1 MRGQKHAFSGRGLLE
16 GRICCG
22 RMDRRLGIALRRGF
36 GAESGR
42 GTEADIALDLV
53 SGTGQLRA
61 LAAIRRRKEQ
71 SVSAHE
77 FVRSRIRF
85 RLTLAGSLV
94 STFRSA
100 RDIYISYGT
109 GAPLP
114 FLPLAS
120 GSLGEH
126 GPAII
131 FNKDISV
138 GQPALPKADHAYP
151 NAILE
156 DGITQFT
163 IGAAKQQVVLAT
175 GPIAPAMKALRHCTD
190 ELLASWGLDPAVQAK
205 LSSPVTP
212 LNAEAVNALITADD
226 PPEAVR
232 RLGGIARLR
241 LRVMVDATGAPTG
254 CKTSA
259 TDGVPEFEVNS
270 CDIVMRS
277 ARYSPALD
285 EHGRPVESYF
295 MTAIV
300 FATNEFFRRR

>member
-1 MRGQKHAFSGRGLLE
+1 LKAGYVAVAW
-16 GRICCG
+16 
-22 RMDRRLGIALRRGF
+22 IA
-36 GAESGR
+36 
-42 GTEADIALDLV
+42 
-53 SGTGQLRA
+53 A
-61 LAAIRRRKEQ
+61 LALHSGAA
-71 SVSAHE
+71 SAQKAE
-77 FVRSRIRF
+77 EALKPTSPWTLSPAQDSCVLSRQFGGGKNNLFLRMSSF
-85 RLTLAGSLV
+85 APGYDFDFTLAGSLV

-114 FLPLAS
+114 FSPLAS
-120 GSLGEH
+120 GSLGKH

-163 IGAAKQQVVLAT
+163 IGAAKQKVVLAT

-205 LSSPVTP
+205 LSNPVTP
-212 LNAEAVNALITADD
+212 LNAEVVNALITADD

-254 CKTSA
+254 CATLP
-259 TDGVPEFEVNS
+259 TDGIPEFEVNS
-270 CDIVMRS
+270 CDIVMKS
-277 ARYSPALD
+277 ARYSPAID
-285 EHGRPVESYF
+285 EHGRPVASYF